1 MTYYVSR
8 QGWRRLRP
16 RPSLLFSVLAC
27 LGAFVAA
34 VSAQTTSTTILG
46 AVADSAGAVVA
57 GAKVT
62 AINTKTG
69 VKREA
74 TTSSTGDFSF
84 PLLDVGVYDVSVEAR
99 GFRPEARR
107 GVILEINEKVRVD
120 FSLQI
125 GATAEKIEIAAG
137 TATLRTDDATLGQTI
152 EQRRVEELPLNNRNL
167 GALAILQPGV
177 QYGPRSGT
185 DGQGFGQTQGA
196 HGIPIPGVGL
206 SFVANGQRETN
217 QHATLDG
224 VVATEARVN
233 TVPFSPSVEAVQEF
247 KVLSGSYSA
256 EYGFNAGAQTII
268 VTKSGGNDWH
278 GSAFEFLRNDVFD
291 AENFFQNYFPSPL
304 GRLKKDS
311 LRQNDFGGVLS
322 GPVVIPKI
330 YDGHNRTFF
339 MFNYE
344 GRIRRQG
351 RIAQTA
357 NLPPLAFRN
366 GDFSSLL
373 ALPTPV
379 LIADP
384 LKPGLCQATPAN
396 PQPGVNY
403 QEACFPRNIIPDGP
417 DGRISPVAKEL
428 MKFWPVPQTVNANP
442 LDGFNFIGFQRRTLD
457 DDQRFVRV
465 DHNFSENDKIFGR
478 YAYNSVTYSV
488 IPGTNPNFTYFVDGR
503 NDNVATGWIHL
514 FTANLINE
522 FRYGYSRSKDDT
534 LNPRANSDFNLDALG
549 LGAFR
554 VINDGNRPLTP
565 REVGVPTVTVNS
577 FSGLAEADGGNGFD
591 TNNLHQ
597 VSDNVTWS
605 RAAHNFKFGFDFRRI
620 SLFRGA
626 ANVPRGT
633 LTFSGD
639 IANNGFAAFLLG
651 YPSSTQTPEGLPLT
665 DIRQNRTAFYVQDD
679 WKATRKL
686 TLNLGLRY
694 EYNSVA
700 TDVRG
705 LWRSL
710 SLDTLTNGLPTL
722 VPEIGTPFE
731 FYEPQRN
738 LFMPRIGIAYRATD
752 DWVFRLGGGIY
763 YNVHQLNNFSILN
776 LNPPKSG
783 TSTFS
788 QTATGGKIN
797 PNQPILTLAAPFG
810 TVNRAGATGLIA
822 LNPDNFQPYTSQW
835 SLDVQRRLP
844 FDTALTV
851 GYVGNKGTHIDNTVQ
866 INSPSPAVGGNLN
879 DRRPIRSFVDG
890 PNGPV
895 RQLTSLRWLDSGGNS
910 WYHALQVTAQKRF
923 SAGLQLGLAYTY
935 SKALGEG
942 YGRNESGGATQN
954 TYQNPRN
961 RAAEKQRYGFDF
973 RHSAVVNF
981 LYELPAPGPLGKG
994 AAKYFFGGWQSN
1006 GIVTLRSG
1014 LPFTVSQNN
1023 TINTGETPV
1032 RPDRLSS
1039 GKLDNPTIN
1048 KWFDPDAFR
1057 VVTCSQTG
1065 AAGSALNQYL
1075 TQFCH
1080 YGSAGQA
1087 ILEGPGFKN
1096 VDFSLIKN
1104 IPIREKLRL
1113 QFRAEIFN
1121 LFNTPQ
1127 FGVPNAT
1134 LNAARLPTA
1143 AGGAFLTQF
1152 TSSTGPGTITSIVAP
1167 MRQMQFG
1174 LKFLF

>member
-1 MTYYVSR
+1 MTNR
-8 QGWRRLRP
+8 IAKQGWQWLCL
-16 RPSLLFSVLAC
+16 SLLSISICAEL
-27 LGAFVAA
+27 
-34 VSAQTTSTTILG
+34 SAQTTSTTILG
-46 AVADSAGAVVA
+46 TVSDLTGAVIS

-62 AINTKTG
+62 VTNTRTG
-69 VKREA
+69 VKRED

-84 PLLDVGVYDVSVEAR
+84 PLLDVGVYDIEVNAQ
-99 GFRPEARR
+99 GFKQELRR
-107 GVILEINEKVRVD
+107 NIILEINEKVRAN
-120 FSLQI
+120 FSMQV
-125 GATAEKIEIAAG
+125 GATTEKIEVTAEAAQ
-137 TATLRTDDATLGQTI
+137 LRTDDATLGNTV

-177 QYGPRSGT
+177 QYGPRSGS
-185 DGQGFGQTQGA
+185 DGQGFNQGRA
-196 HGIPIPGVGL
+196 GGHGIPIPGVGL

-278 GSAFEFLRNDVFD
+278 GSVFEFLRNDVFD
-291 AENFFQNYFPSPL
+291 AENYFQNYFNAP
-304 GRLKKDS
+304 GAARIKKDS
-311 LRQNDFGGVLS
+311 LRQNNFGGVLT
-322 GPVVIPKI
+322 GPVVIPKL

-344 GRIRRQG
+344 ARIRRQSG
-351 RIAQTA
+351 LAQQA
-357 NLPPLAFRN
+357 NHPPLAFRR

-373 ALPTPV
+373 SLPTPIRIV
-379 LIADP
+379 DP
-384 LKPGLCQATPAN
+384 LTGDPFAG
-396 PQPGVNY
+396 
-403 QEACFPRNIIPDGP
+403 NIIPDN
-417 DGRISPVAKEL
+417 RISAAAKTL
-428 MKFWPVPQTVNANP
+428 LSFWPEPQRVNANP
-442 LDGFNFIGFQRRTLD
+442 LVGTNFTGQERRTLD

-465 DHNFSENDKIFGR
+465 DHNFSESDKIFGR
-478 YAYNSVTYSV
+478 YAFNSVTYSV
-488 IPGTNPNFTYFVDGR
+488 IPGDNPIFSYFVDGR

-514 FTANLINE
+514 FTTSLINE
-522 FRYGYSRSKDDT
+522 FRYGYSRSQDDT
-534 LNPRANSDFNLDALG
+534 LNKRANTDFDVTSIG
-549 LGAFR
+549 LTSFR
-554 VINDGNRPLTP
+554 VVNDDNRKLTP
-565 REVGVPTVTVNS
+565 RETGVPTIQVNA
-577 FSGLAEADGGNGFD
+577 FSSLAEADGGNGFD
-591 TNNLHQ
+591 LNNLHQ
-597 VSDNVTWS
+597 ISDNVTWS
-605 RAAHNFKFGFDFRRI
+605 RGAHNWKFGFDFRRI

-626 ANVPRGT
+626 ANLPRGQ
-633 LTFSGD
+633 LVFGGD

-651 YPSSTQTPEGLPLT
+651 YPSSTTTPEGLPLT
-665 DIRQNRTAFYVQDD
+665 DVRQNRIAFYAQDD

-694 EYNSVA
+694 EYNTVA

-710 SLDTLTNGLPTL
+710 SLTTLTNGLPTL

-731 FYEPQRN
+731 FYPAQKK
-738 LFMPRIGIAYRATD
+738 LFMPRIGIAYRWTD
-752 DWVFRLGGGIY
+752 NWVFRLGGGIY
-763 YNVHQLNNFSILN
+763 YNVHQLNNYTILN

-783 TSTFS
+783 LNTFT
-788 QTATGGKIN
+788 QTATGGRIN
-797 PNQPILTLAAPFG
+797 VVANQPIYTFAAPFG
-810 TVNRAGATGLIA
+810 TVNRTTPTGLIA
-822 LNPDNFQPYTSQW
+822 VNPDNFQPYTSQW

-844 FDTALTV
+844 YDIVLSV
-851 GYVGNKGTHIDNTVQ
+851 GYVGNKGTHVDNTVQ
-866 INSPSPAVGGNLN
+866 INAPPPAVGGNPN
-879 DRRPIRSFVDG
+879 DRRPIQRFADG

-910 WYHALQVTAQKRF
+910 WYHAMQVTAQKRF
-923 SAGLQLGLAYTY
+923 TSGFQMGLAYTY

-942 YGRNESGGATQN
+942 YGRNEGGGATQN

-973 RHSAVVNF
+973 RHSAIINF
-981 LYELPAPGPLGKG
+981 LYELPVPGSLNQGF
-994 AAKYFFGGWQSN
+994 AKYLFGGWQTN
-1006 GIVTLRSG
+1006 GIVVLRSG

-1023 TINTGETPV
+1023 TINTVEAPV
-1032 RPDRLSS
+1032 RPDRLQN
-1039 GKLDNPTIN
+1039 GKLDNPTVN
-1048 KWFDPDAFR
+1048 KWYDPDAFR
-1057 VVTCSQTG
+1057 VVTCQQPGNANTD
-1065 AAGSALNQYL
+1065 AGRALNTYL

-1096 VDFSLIKN
+1096 VDFSVIKN
-1104 IPIREKLRL
+1104 IPIREQFRL

-1127 FGVPNAT
+1127 FGTPVAG
-1134 LNAARLPTA
+1134 LSAAPLFLPTV
-1143 AGGAFLTQF
+1143 AGGAFPTQV
-1152 TSSTGPGTITSIVAP
+1152 TPSRGPGSITGIIAP

-1174 LKFLF
+1174 LKLLF